1 MRIFLKITL
10 FVVGIIVILICSF
23 AIYLTFFFDANDFK
37 PQIAKQFQKLTK
49 REIIFHGNIH
59 ISIFPS
65 LGFKLQNVS
74 IKNLKGFDSKKPYV
88 RAKEADIRVYF
99 LPLLMRHIY
108 FERIILHD
116 IVINLIKNKKGRV
129 NWGLPGIKSEH
140 QEQSSNEIK
149 HKISLKKVVVKNIT
163 INWQN
168 LQKNKRGQ
176 ISNINLIA
184 NEITK
189 QNYFP
194 VEFTFSTLNQKTKL
208 KRNFALKS
216 QIKIDRE
223 KRRYFLKDV
232 RLEID
237 SSRFKKAQLKFIGN
251 FKVTPN
257 EISIEKSQL
266 IKNGDI
272 LHIDNLQ
279 IRGFKNIVD
288 FKLPSLV
295 KELQISADLHAKQFK
310 VKHTTMHDLVAK
322 ARSINHVIKLY
333 PLKAKVFAGK
343 LNGKITLDARKDVL
357 FSQLNCSLS
366 NFNLQ
371 SFMQDFFQAKRISGT
386 GNFKVNLKMRGI
398 SADKM
403 LRTLRGNIDVKVNNG
418 VIKGVNIEKMI
429 RTARALLSLSL
440 PPLMERSNQTRFK
453 KSAATLQ
460 INNGI
465 VTNKDLKMESKKL
478 IIQGVGKIN
487 LITRMINYRMEAKL
501 KGDFWEGDWLVPI
514 NITGKFGDPKVN
526 LDKFVLLHEVSK
538 NIVTGNIFMRAGR
551 IILAPFKLFLKI
563 FTPATTE

>member
-1 MRIFLKITL
+1 MRIFLKVTL
-10 FVVGIIVILICSF
+10 FVVGIIVILVCLL
-23 AIYLTFFFDANDFK
+23 AIYLTFFFDPNDFK
-37 PQIAKQFQKLTK
+37 PQIAKQFQKLTS
-49 REIIFHGNIH
+49 REIIFHGKVH

-74 IKNLKGFDSKKPYV
+74 IKNLKGFDAKKPYIE
-88 RAKEADIRVYF
+88 AKEADVRVYF
-99 LPLLMRHIY
+99 LPLLMRHIH
-108 FERIILHD
+108 FERIMLHD
-116 IVINLIKNKKGRV
+116 IVINLIKNKKGIV
-129 NWGLPGIKSEH
+129 NWALPGVKSEN
-140 QEQSSNEIK
+140 QEQSSNKIRR
-149 HKISLKKVVVKNIT
+149 KISLKKIVVKNIT
-163 INWQN
+163 INWQD
-168 LQKNKRGQ
+168 LQKNARGR

-184 NEITK
+184 NNIIEQK
-189 QNYFP
+189 YFP
-194 VEFTFSTLNQKTKL
+194 VEFTFSTQNQKTKL

-216 QIKIDRE
+216 QVKIDGVSH
-223 KRRYFLKDV
+223 RYFLKDI
-232 RLEID
+232 RLAID
-237 SSRFKKAQLKFIGN
+237 SSKHKKTQLKFIGN

-266 IKNGDI
+266 IRNGDI

-279 IRGFKNIVD
+279 IHGFENIVD

-295 KELQISADLHAKQFK
+295 KELQISADLYAKQFK

-322 ARSINHVIKLY
+322 ARSTNHIIKLY

-386 GNFKVNLKMRGI
+386 GNFKANLTMQGI

-403 LRTLRGNIDVKVNNG
+403 LQTLRGKIDAKVNNG

-453 KSAATLQ
+453 QSAATLQ

-478 IIQGVGKIN
+478 IIQGAGKIN

-514 NITGKFGDPKVN
+514 NITGKFGNPKVT
-526 LDKFVLLHEVSK
+526 LDRFSLLHEVSK

-551 IILAPFKLFLKI
+551 IILTPFRLFLKI
-563 FTPATTE
+563 FTPATTK